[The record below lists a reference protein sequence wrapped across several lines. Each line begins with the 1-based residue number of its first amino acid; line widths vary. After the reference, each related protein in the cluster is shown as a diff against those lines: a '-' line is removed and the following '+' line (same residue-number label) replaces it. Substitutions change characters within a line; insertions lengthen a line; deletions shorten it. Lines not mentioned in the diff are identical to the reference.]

1 MITSHFSKTLL
12 GALALAA
19 GLSLTACN
27 DDIMPTVETPDGPTG
42 TAPEVMFTALTNDNR
57 LISYQARNLADP
69 MDIRSITGLP
79 TDEMIISVDYRPAT
93 GKLYALGSSSRLYLI
108 NENSGMATPLGDG
121 PFSPAIMGDNAS
133 IDFNPTVDRIRL
145 VTASGQNL
153 RLHPELGTVVA
164 TDGNISGGNNPQIG
178 AVAYTNSMAGASS
191 TLLYDIDFATDKL
204 YIQNPPND
212 GGLEEVGDLGIDF
225 MGMGNFDISPDN
237 AAALAVTQHEDESRL
252 YTINLSTGKAE
263 WVGKFTLPVVG
274 IAFKTNPV
282 AYAATTDNKLH
293 RFDPT
298 APSMNPV
305 DITGLMEGEW
315 IAGLD
320 FRPANGALYAI
331 SSNSRLFTINTANGA
346 ATEIGDGL
354 SPSLMGESFGFDFNP
369 TVDRIR
375 LVSNTGQNLRLHPE
389 LGTVVATD
397 GDLNPG
403 YPMVN
408 GVAYT
413 NNFAGT
419 SSTLLY
425 VIDSETNMLYTQDP
439 PNDGVLVPVG
449 PLGVDIHADNGF
461 DIGGDSDNGFA
472 LLKVGNA
479 TAVYGINLSTGMA
492 TKIADFAI
500 EPTAMAVG
508 LGF

>member
-1 MITSHFSKTLL
+1 MPQTKQISIMITNHFSKKLL
-12 GALALAA
+12 GVLALAA
-19 GLSLTACN
+19 SLSLAACN
-27 DDIMPTVETPDGPTG
+27 DEMMPTVETPDGPTG

-57 LISYQARNLADP
+57 LVSYQARNLTDP

-79 TDEMIISVDYRPAT
+79 NGEMIISIDYRPAT
-93 GKLYALGSSSRLYLI
+93 GQLYALGSSSRLYLI
-108 NENSGMATPLGDG
+108 NENSGMATPLGEG
-121 PFSPAIMGDNAS
+121 PFSPTIMGENAS

-252 YTINLSTGKAE
+252 YTINLSSGKAE
-263 WVGKFTLPVVG
+263 WVGKFALPVVG

-282 AYAATTDNKLH
+282 AYATTADNKLH

-298 APSMNPV
+298 SPSINTV
-305 DITGLMEGEW
+305 DITGLMDGEW

-331 SSNSRLFTINTANGA
+331 SSESRLLTVNTANGSVM
-346 ATEIGDGL
+346 EIGSGL
-354 SPSLMGESFGFDFNP
+354 YPSLMGDSFGFDFNP

-375 LVSNTGQNLRLHPE
+375 LVSNTGQNLRLHPD

-397 GDLNPG
+397 GG
-403 YPMVN
+403 A
-408 GVAYT
+408 AYT
-413 NNFAGT
+413 NNFAGA

-425 VIDSETNMLYTQDP
+425 VIDSETNILYTQDP

-449 PLGVDIHADNGF
+449 ALGLDINEDNGF
-461 DIGGDSDNGFA
+461 DIGGDSNTGFA

-479 TAVYGINLSTGMA
+479 TAVYTINLSTGMA
-492 TKIADFAI
+492 TKVADFAI
-500 EPTAMAVG
+500 EPTAMAIG